1 MQILKKL
8 TESIKK
14 GSLSI
19 YDKLSEKEHD
29 IESFLTDEKFR
40 VRQLNILKKDLRN
53 NAKKINEEVVLEN
66 NAIIL
71 LKRHSAGHKLTK
83 REQKIVKTSL
93 IDICKVVPSLGI
105 FLLPGGL
112 VLLPLVSKMLPF
124 DLMPSAFQKKRKPK
138 TRRKKLRHKTKRKN
152 KRR

>member
-1 MQILKKL
+1 MKSLKKL
-8 TESIKK
+8 TESIQK

-19 YDKLSEKEHD
+19 YDKLSKKEHD
-29 IESFLTDEKFR
+29 IESFLRNKIYR
-40 VRQLNILKKDLRN
+40 KKKLRALKRDLRK
-53 NAKKINEEVVLEN
+53 NAKKINEEVNLTRD
-66 NAIIL
+66 ASIL
-71 LKRHSAGHKLTK
+71 LKKHAEGKKLTK
-83 REQKIVKTSL
+83 SEKKIVETSL

-124 DLMPSAFQKKRKPK
+124 DLMPSAFQKKSKKSKKRK
-138 TRRKKLRHKTKRKN
+138 TRRKR